1 MRAEIFSIGTEW
13 LIGER
18 MDTNAGWL
26 AARLPALGIQLQGVS
41 LIGDNLLMLTAGFRR
56 ALEHSD
62 LILTPGG
69 LGPTQDALTREA
81 IAATLNETPTV
92 DPEGLGTLEQT
103 FRQRGRSMPAPN
115 IKQAHLIP
123 SAQFVPNPH
132 GTAPGWWLERDGKI
146 MVAMPGPS
154 AETYPMW
161 EQHVA
166 PRLRQLAT
174 GEITLT
180 RVISTI
186 SWQSRGS
193 TIKWHFLPLYG

>member
-103 FRQRGRSMPAPN
+103 FRQRGRRPRGS
-115 IKQAHLIP
+115 IP
-123 SAQFVPNPH
+123 PSDSSNP
-132 GTAPGWWLERDGKI
+132 
-146 MVAMPGPS
+146 
-154 AETYPMW
+154 
-161 EQHVA
+161 
-166 PRLRQLAT
+166 
-174 GEITLT
+174 
-180 RVISTI
+180 ISTT
-186 SWQSRGS
+186 SVSKNPPWRN
-193 TIKWHFLPLYG
+193 TML